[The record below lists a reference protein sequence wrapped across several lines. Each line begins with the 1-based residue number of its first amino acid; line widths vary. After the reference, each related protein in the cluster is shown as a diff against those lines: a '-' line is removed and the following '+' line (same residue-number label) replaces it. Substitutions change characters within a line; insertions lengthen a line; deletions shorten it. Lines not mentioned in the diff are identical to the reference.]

1 VFTDR
6 HRVQIIVDAPA
17 PPPPA
22 ITEPTTARAVMS
34 AMKPDDLGQHM
45 RSPASDLAIEER
57 HIKVEFRYR
66 HCDC

>member
-1 VFTDR
+1 
-6 HRVQIIVDAPA
+6 
-17 PPPPA
+17 
-22 ITEPTTARAVMS
+22 VMS
-34 AMKPDDLGQHM
+34 AVKPDDLGQHM